1 MPISTEGRVAVY
13 IDFDNIVIS
22 RYNQK
27 HGNGQFQKDKAR
39 WHNPRGTTTSAAGT
53 KLAEA
58 EVDVEAILDYA
69 SSFGTVA
76 FSRAYADWS
85 VPVNAGYQK
94 QLINRAVELVQLFP
108 LTAQMKNGADIRLAV
123 DVMEDLFRLPDLTHV
138 VIVAGDSDYVALA
151 QRAKTLGRFV
161 VGVGVAGGTSQALTS
176 SCDKFADYDSLPG
189 VEFGGNSVAAPAPA
203 TTPAPVSAALAP
215 TNTAATPVKKT
226 VAAIPPSPAPKRSA
240 VATSKQPTTAT
251 NKVSS
256 TATSA
261 AKVAPDPPA
270 TKVSPLKLLVRAIR
284 LVQQKEDSDWLNSSA
299 VKNQMLRIDPSF
311 DEASLKF
318 KTFSD
323 FVTSLNSN
331 VEMREHESVRELRLR
346 PTQRTPNS
354 KNGERSAVST
364 TGGLGTM
371 RAVARP
377 RVLARAPARAT
388 CLPHPHR
395 VPRVLASP

>member
-1 MPISTEGRVAVY
+1 VAQSADGRVAVY

-39 WHNPRGTTTSAAGT
+39 THNSGRTAPSAVGA
-53 KLAEA
+53 KLTEA

-76 FSRAYADWS
+76 LSRAYADWS

-123 DVMEDLFRLPDLTHV
+123 DVMEDLFRLPELTHV

-189 VEFGGNSVAAPAPA
+189 VEFDTTKSPTEAVTVKTPAAAPKKAS
-203 TTPAPVSAALAP
+203 TPAAASI
-215 TNTAATPVKKT
+215 KI
-226 VAAIPPSPAPKRSA
+226 AIE
-240 VATSKQPTTAT
+240 QPTT
-251 NKVSS
+251 KI
-256 TATSA
+256 
-261 AKVAPDPPA
+261 
-270 TKVSPLKLLVRAIR
+270 SPLTLLVRALR

-299 VKNQMLRIDPSF
+299 VKTQMLRIDPSF
-311 DEASLKF
+311 DESSLKF

-323 FVTSLNSN
+323 FVKSLNSN
-331 VEMREHESVRELRLR
+331 VEMREHEGIRQVRLR
-346 PTQRTPNS
+346 PN
-354 KNGERSAVST
+354 
-364 TGGLGTM
+364 
-371 RAVARP
+371 
-377 RVLARAPARAT
+377 
-388 CLPHPHR
+388 
-395 VPRVLASP
+395 ASNPK

>member
-1 MPISTEGRVAVY
+1 MTASTEGRVAVY

-27 HGNGQFQKDKAR
+27 HGHGQFYKDRAR
-39 WHNPRGTTTSAAGT
+39 SHNSSRTVSSAVGI
-53 KLAEA
+53 KIAEA

-76 FSRAYADWS
+76 LSRAYADWS
-85 VPVNAGYQK
+85 VPVNSGYQK

-189 VEFGGNSVAAPAPA
+189 IEFDSNVLPAPA
-203 TTPAPVSAALAP
+203 AIPAVAVSAPAAVSTKSAPEVTPAKKPAGTSLSSHSSATAKKSP
-215 TNTAATPVKKT
+215 TAAAKQSAN
-226 VAAIPPSPAPKRSA
+226 AAK
-240 VATSKQPTTAT
+240 
-251 NKVSS
+251 KVSPTPAGAAQG
-256 TATSA
+256 TAEQQTA
-261 AKVAPDPPA
+261 
-270 TKVSPLKLLVRAIR
+270 KVSPLKLLVRAIR
-284 LVQQKEDSDWLNSSA
+284 LVQQKEDSDWSNSSP

-323 FVTSLNSN
+323 FVTSFSAH
-331 VEMREHESVRELRLR
+331 VEMREHEGVRQLRLR
-346 PTQRTPNS
+346 PN
-354 KNGERSAVST
+354 
-364 TGGLGTM
+364 
-371 RAVARP
+371 
-377 RVLARAPARAT
+377 
-388 CLPHPHR
+388 
-395 VPRVLASP
+395 ASNPK

>member
-1 MPISTEGRVAVY
+1 MAQSTDGRVAVY

-27 HGNGQFQKDKAR
+27 HGFGQFQKDKAR
-39 WHNPRGTTTSAAGT
+39 THIAGRTTTSAVGT

-76 FSRAYADWS
+76 LSRAYADWS
-85 VPVNAGYQK
+85 VPVNAAYQK
-94 QLINRAVELVQLFP
+94 QLINRAIELVQLFP

-151 QRAKTLGRFV
+151 QRAKTLGRYV

-189 VEFGGNSVAAPAPA
+189 VEFDTKKS
-203 TTPAPVSAALAP
+203 P
-215 TNTAATPVKKT
+215 TVPVKKP
-226 VAAIPPSPAPKRSA
+226 AAAPKKASGA
-240 VATSKQPTTAT
+240 PAASTKITAEQPM
-251 NKVSS
+251 
-256 TATSA
+256 
-261 AKVAPDPPA
+261 
-270 TKVSPLKLLVRAIR
+270 TKMSPLKLLVRALR

-311 DEASLKF
+311 DESSLKF
-318 KTFSD
+318 ETFSD
-323 FVTSLNSN
+323 FVKSLNSN
-331 VEMREHESVRELRLR
+331 VEMREHEGIRQVRLR
-346 PTQRTPNS
+346 PN
-354 KNGERSAVST
+354 
-364 TGGLGTM
+364 
-371 RAVARP
+371 
-377 RVLARAPARAT
+377 
-388 CLPHPHR
+388 
-395 VPRVLASP
+395 ASNPK

>member
-1 MPISTEGRVAVY
+1 VAQSADGRVAVY

-39 WHNPRGTTTSAAGT
+39 AHIAGRTTASAVGT

-58 EVDVEAILDYA
+58 EVDVEALLDYA

-76 FSRAYADWS
+76 LSRAYADWS
-85 VPVNAGYQK
+85 VPVNAAYQK

-189 VEFGGNSVAAPAPA
+189 IEFETKKPPIVAVKKPAVAAKEASTA
-203 TTPAPVSAALAP
+203 TTASTKAAAE
-215 TNTAATPVKKT
+215 
-226 VAAIPPSPAPKRSA
+226 
-240 VATSKQPTTAT
+240 QPTT
-251 NKVSS
+251 KI
-256 TATSA
+256 
-261 AKVAPDPPA
+261 
-270 TKVSPLKLLVRAIR
+270 SPLKLLVRALR
-284 LVQQKEDSDWLNSSA
+284 LVQQKEDSDWLHSSA

-311 DEASLKF
+311 DESSLKF

-331 VEMREHESVRELRLR
+331 VEMREHEGIRQVRLR
-346 PTQRTPNS
+346 PN
-354 KNGERSAVST
+354 
-364 TGGLGTM
+364 
-371 RAVARP
+371 
-377 RVLARAPARAT
+377 
-388 CLPHPHR
+388 
-395 VPRVLASP
+395 ASNPK

>member
-1 MPISTEGRVAVY
+1 MAQSADGRVAVY

-39 WHNPRGTTTSAAGT
+39 THNSGRTAPSAVGA

-76 FSRAYADWS
+76 LSRAYADWS

-123 DVMEDLFRLPDLTHV
+123 DVMEDLFRLPELTHV

-189 VEFGGNSVAAPAPA
+189 VEFDTTKPPTVAVTAKTPAAAPKKAS
-203 TTPAPVSAALAP
+203 T
-215 TNTAATPVKKT
+215 TAAASTKI
-226 VAAIPPSPAPKRSA
+226 AIE
-240 VATSKQPTTAT
+240 QPTTEI
-251 NKVSS
+251 
-256 TATSA
+256 
-261 AKVAPDPPA
+261 
-270 TKVSPLKLLVRAIR
+270 SPLKLLVRALR

-299 VKNQMLRIDPSF
+299 VKTQMLRIDPSF
-311 DEASLKF
+311 DESSLKF

-323 FVTSLNSN
+323 FVKSLNSN
-331 VEMREHESVRELRLR
+331 VEMREHEGIRQVRLR
-346 PTQRTPNS
+346 PN
-354 KNGERSAVST
+354 
-364 TGGLGTM
+364 
-371 RAVARP
+371 
-377 RVLARAPARAT
+377 
-388 CLPHPHR
+388 
-395 VPRVLASP
+395 ASNPK

>member
-39 WHNPRGTTTSAAGT
+39 WHSSGSTTTSVVGS

-76 FSRAYADWS
+76 LSRAYADWS

-189 VEFGGNSVAAPAPA
+189 VEFGGNSVATPAPLSA
-203 TTPAPVSAALAP
+203 PAPVSAALAP
-215 TNTAATPVKKT
+215 VKTAATPVKKT
-226 VAAIPPSPAPKRSA
+226 VAATPPSPAPKKST
-240 VATSKQPTTAT
+240 VTTSKQPAKAT
-251 NKVSS
+251 SKIGS
-256 TATSA
+256 TVTSA
-261 AKVAPDPPA
+261 AKVTPDQPA

-331 VEMREHESVRELRLR
+331 VEMREHEGVRQLRLR
-346 PTQRTPNS
+346 PN
-354 KNGERSAVST
+354 
-364 TGGLGTM
+364 
-371 RAVARP
+371 
-377 RVLARAPARAT
+377 
-388 CLPHPHR
+388 
-395 VPRVLASP
+395 ASNPK